1 MIGDE
6 DKGQTRSSFWLQK
19 IHAIIKST
27 GGIAFYGIITTATS
41 TTQFKVDSIAGLG
54 TGLLNDAYYCQI
66 IQAGAAAPEG
76 EIQKISAYDT
86 FDGDITVGAAFTVAP
101 DVGDYILILH
111 ESVAKLFM
119 IADGAGAYPASVVDD
134 SIFAQIMAIDG
145 DISDFDNTRHSL
157 EAIGELVAALSGSSL
172 LPATTTIDLN
182 QAAATYTLFTG
193 TTQAVLLESL
203 TFRMPDVDI
212 SAGALT
218 SISIQT
224 DDITPAII
232 FDATDGALSNLTREA
247 NISWPG
253 SIYIPVGTLIQLT
266 ITGGASGVACVPDIV
281 AKYSAVVPGGVLS

>member
-1 MIGDE
+1 MIGDN
-6 DKGQTRSSFWLQK
+6 DKGQTRSEWWLSK
-19 IHAIIKST
+19 IYPLVLSG
-27 GGIAFYGIITTATS
+27 GGIAFYGKVSTATS
-41 TTQFKVDSIAGLG
+41 TTQFKVESMAGLG
-54 TGLLNDAYYCQI
+54 TDLLNDAFYCQI
-66 IQAGAAAPEG
+66 IQASAAAPEG

-86 FDGDITVGAAFTVAP
+86 FDGDITVGTAFTVAP

-119 IADGAGAYPASVVDD
+119 IEDGIGAYPESVVND
-134 SIFAQIMAIDG
+134 SIFAHIMAIGG

-157 EAIGELVAALSGSSL
+157 EAIGELVAALSGGSL
-172 LPATTTIDLN
+172 QPATTTIDLN

-193 TTQAVLLESL
+193 TVQAVLLETL
-203 TFRMPDVDI
+203 TLRMPDVDI

-232 FDATDGALSNLTREA
+232 FDATDGALSNLTQEA

-266 ITGGASGVACVPDIV
+266 ITGGASGVACVPNIV
-281 AKYSAVVPGGVLS
+281 AKYRPIVPGGALS